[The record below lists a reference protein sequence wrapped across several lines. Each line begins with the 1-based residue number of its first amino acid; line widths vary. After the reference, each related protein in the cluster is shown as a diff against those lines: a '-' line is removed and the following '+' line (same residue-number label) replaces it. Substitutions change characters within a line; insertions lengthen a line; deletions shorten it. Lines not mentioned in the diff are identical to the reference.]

1 MLRYKPN
8 EDTWHKKD
16 IDMLGLT
23 LEDCKRVEFYYL
35 EQLWEVTAALSMRPR
50 LAATASVYFRKFY
63 IEYCF
68 VDAEPS
74 LVAGTALNLAGKI
87 EECPI
92 RIETLLTC
100 AFCPAPLISQVLIH
114 LLVF

>member
-1 MLRYKPN
+1 MLSYKHN
-8 EDTWHKKD
+8 EESWHRKD
-16 IDMLGLT
+16 IDVLGFT
-23 LEDCKRVEFYYL
+23 EEDCKKIECYYL

-50 LAATASVYFRKFY
+50 LAATAAVYFRKFY

-100 AFCPAPLISQVLIH
+100 AYSSIL
-114 LLVF
+114 

>member
-1 MLRYKPN
+1 M
-8 EDTWHKKD
+8 
-16 IDMLGLT
+16 
-23 LEDCKRVEFYYL
+23 EDCKRIELYYL
-35 EQLWEVTAALSMRPR
+35 EQLWEVTATLSQRPR

-63 IEYCF
+63 VEYCF

-100 AFCPAPLISQVLIH
+100 AISPPI
-114 LLVF
+114 LVISISADPNTNFFF